1 MKKYLLTTAALALLS
16 NTAFAA
22 DLMGEAD
29 RPAIDWT
36 GAYVGLDLGGAW
48 HDGSSETLTNVAIHS
63 FDDFDD
69 VLGGGGGLL
78 AGIHAGYDVQY
89 GNLVMGGVV
98 EAALANIDET
108 FDDGAND
115 VLVES
120 QIDYVAAAK
129 VRFGYAVDRML
140 FYGTVGG
147 AMTNYEIV
155 VTDRIDDRTGAIDQ
169 TLYGYVLGGGAEYA
183 MTENVSVRLDYSF
196 HDFGSQRYDFND
208 VNIDFEDEDV
218 GLTLQTFKLGISYR
232 F

>member
-1 MKKYLLTTAALALLS
+1 MRSVFVILSVLAVMLCASAPANADL
-16 NTAFAA
+16 TAFA
-22 DLMGEAD
+22 
-29 RPAIDWT
+29 
-36 GAYVGLDLGGAW
+36 
-48 HDGSSETLTNVAIHS
+48 
-63 FDDFDD
+63 
-69 VLGGGGGLL
+69 
-78 AGIHAGYDVQY
+78 
-89 GNLVMGGVV
+89 
-98 EAALANIDET
+98 
-108 FDDGAND
+108 GANATPSNRP
-115 VLVES
+115 VKGFAAGLSLLVIGFEFEFS
-120 QIDYVAAAK
+120 DTAADEMAGAPGLRTGMFNLLLK
-129 VRFGYAVDRML
+129 TPFGISGLR